1 MRTNAGALRCYNP
14 GHAMKR
20 HLLPIAFAAICF
32 SLILPGQAGIPG
44 LRYEYRKTEGPES
57 IHILE
62 VDPRLLRIA
71 AVRALDDGVGRETV
85 LSIAQRSGALAAVN
99 AGFFRIG
106 GRYDGEPDGILKIRQ
121 HWYSDPSA
129 PRGAI
134 GWMHG
139 GEVARIG
146 RLTMKWQIESRGRNY
161 PIDAINRPRG
171 ATEAIL
177 FDWAFHRS
185 TLTDPGG
192 TEFIIAHDKI
202 TGISKA
208 GNAGIPPDGFVYS
221 LGPESQ
227 VSTAD
232 LKIKS
237 PVRINFTLHDK
248 TETGGGLKPAWQEMD
263 YIVGGAPAL
272 FLRGRSLLEGNEE
285 KTRAG
290 FDTERH
296 PRTAVCLRGDGTWVF
311 VVVDG
316 RQPELSIGMDLKEL
330 SALLLSMGCVD
341 ALNLDGGG
349 SSTFYYQGK
358 VVNSPSDTTKDRPVS
373 DAIVILPR

>member
-1 MRTNAGALRCYNP
+1 
-14 GHAMKR
+14 MKR
-20 HLLPIAFAAICF
+20 HLLLLAFVAVCF
-32 SLILPGQAGIPG
+32 PLLLLSQAGIAG

-62 VDPRLLRIA
+62 VNPRLLRIA

-85 LSIAQRSGALAAVN
+85 LSIAQRTGALAAVN

-134 GWMHG
+134 GWVRG

-146 RLTMKWQIESRGRNY
+146 RLTMKWQLLIRGRSY

-171 ATEAIL
+171 AAEAIL

-192 TEFIIAHDKI
+192 TEFIIAQDKI
-202 TGISKA
+202 TAISKG
-208 GNAGIPPDGFVYS
+208 GNSGIPQDGFVYS

-232 LKIKS
+232 LKIKA
-237 PVRINFTLHDK
+237 PAKITFTLHDE
-248 TETGGGLKPAWQEMD
+248 TETGGVLKAAWQEMD
-263 YIVGGAPAL
+263 YIVGGVPAL
-272 FLRGRSLLEGNEE
+272 FLKGHSLLERNEE
-285 KTRAG
+285 RMRAG

-296 PRTAVCLRGDGTWVF
+296 PRTAVGLRADGTWVF

-316 RQPELSIGMDLKEL
+316 RQPELSIGMDLREL
-330 SALLLSMGCVD
+330 STLLLSLGCVD

-349 SSTFYYQGK
+349 SSTLFYQGK

-373 DAIVILPR
+373 DAFVILPR